1 MTRSTDWDIMKST
14 YSDEEPPKTVEEA
27 TRRVLESV
35 LFEYLDEDFMMF
47 TESTNYPSWNESQ
60 QKRYLRGV
68 EKVRK
73 MIQSGSFT
81 VNKIQKSE
89 MPVKSE
95 PTFNKV
101 KTLREYM
108 MPHVD

>member
-1 MTRSTDWDIMKST
+1 
-14 YSDEEPPKTVEEA
+14 
-27 TRRVLESV
+27 
-35 LFEYLDEDFMMF
+35 MMF

-81 VNKIQKSE
+81 VNKIQKPE

-101 KTLREYM
+101 KTLREYL

>member
-1 MTRSTDWDIMKST
+1 MTRSVEWDIMKST

-27 TRRVLESV
+27 TRRVLESL

-47 TESTNYPSWNESQ
+47 TESTNYSSWNESQ

-73 MIQSGSFT
+73 MIQSGSFA
-81 VNKIQKSE
+81 VNKIQKPE

>member
-1 MTRSTDWDIMKST
+1 MTLSNDWDIMKST
-14 YSDEEPPKTVEEA
+14 YSD
-27 TRRVLESV
+27 L
-35 LFEYLDEDFMMF
+35 DFMMF

-68 EKVRK
+68 EKARK
-73 MIQSGSFT
+73 MIQTGNFT
-81 VNKIQKSE
+81 VNKIQKVE
-89 MPVKSE
+89 TTVKSE

-101 KTLREYM
+101 KTLRDYL